1 VATHKPEKTFIRHA
15 TLLNAKTCV
24 NTQPASVKSGKPVGC
39 AMPRIYGTVC
49 ISAVSQYETYDDV
62 DATYSASGSKKA
74 NQPKTVGSERGRFNG
89 A

>member
-1 VATHKPEKTFIRHA
+1 MPT
-15 TLLNAKTCV
+15 AKTWV
-24 NTQPASVKSGKPVGC
+24 KIQPIRTNAGKPVGC

>member
-1 VATHKPEKTFIRHA
+1 
-15 TLLNAKTCV
+15 
-24 NTQPASVKSGKPVGC
+24 
-39 AMPRIYGTVC
+39 
-49 ISAVSQYETYDDV
+49 VSQYETYDDV